1 MVTDY
6 NRISQEYK
14 QAKLAPWRIHVEQF
28 TLFELIGDVRG
39 KSVLDLACGEGFLS
53 RELKSRDARRV
64 VGVDISQAMIDLA
77 RSQEQ
82 SADHGIEYR
91 VSDVKELVL
100 DEQFDLVV
108 AGWLLNYARTPDELL
123 AMCQSIAR
131 HLKLGG
137 RFCTINNDFENP
149 PANFE
154 RTRPHG
160 FIRTAPDPIA
170 EGDTITWTIFLPD
183 RSFTIDNYYLSRPT
197 HEKAFTAAG
206 LKNLKFHP
214 PRLSPSAGEAGD
226 ETFWAAFLDH
236 APAAFLE
243 AIR

>member
-1 MVTDY
+1 MTTDY
-6 NRISQEYK
+6 DRISQEYK
-14 QAKLAPWRIHVEQF
+14 QAKQAPWRIHVEQF
-28 TLFELIGDVRG
+28 TLFELIGDVTG

-53 RELKSRDARRV
+53 RELKARDARRV

-82 SADHGIEYR
+82 SAGQGIEYL
-91 VSDVKELVL
+91 VSDVKDLVL
-100 DEQFDLVV
+100 EEQFDLVV

-123 AMCQSIAR
+123 EMCQSIAR
-131 HLKLGG
+131 HLKPGG

-149 PANFE
+149 PSDVE
-154 RTRPHG
+154 KTRPHG
-160 FIRTAPDPIA
+160 FVRTAPEPIA

-197 HEKAFTAAG
+197 HEKAFSAAG
-206 LKNLKFHP
+206 LKELKFHP

-236 APAAFLE
+236 APAAFLD
-243 AIR
+243 ATR